1 MVAAILAHSF
11 LPKMQLHD
19 YQDETALSGRRVD
32 FTSFS
37 GKPVLFVNVASE

>member
-1 MVAAILAHSF
+1 
-11 LPKMQLHD
+11 MQLHD

-32 FTSFS
+32 FSGFS